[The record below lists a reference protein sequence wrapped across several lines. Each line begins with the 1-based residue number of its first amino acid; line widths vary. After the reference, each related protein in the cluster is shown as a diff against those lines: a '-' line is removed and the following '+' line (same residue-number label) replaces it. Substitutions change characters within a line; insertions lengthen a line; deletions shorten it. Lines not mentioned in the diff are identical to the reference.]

1 MMNRD
6 LNFIYDKLTTSYWT
20 RRSFLNVV
28 VNPWHSVGSGGH
40 SFIPIIIISS
50 KTRVI
55 DLISLRWLEL
65 NNSRRA
71 TMNGG
76 IFVEFLCVLRAN
88 RANLLLSPSRLAFFD
103 GQGRP
108 PVMIYTKTVFTTHFL
123 MIISGTEYRRLPRKI
138 CCRLHDAN
146 LSLSIR
152 RRRRCERTRWWA
164 VAAASESG
172 DVSVEMSSLDS
183 DDPRLRKM
191 KRMNFLIIFQIPMI
205 RQNFFPSA
213 Q

>member
-1 MMNRD
+1 MMDRD
-6 LNFIYDKLTTSYWT
+6 LDFINDKLLNKKKSPKCCCEPLTFGWLGWT
-20 RRSFLNVV
+20 
-28 VNPWHSVGSGGH
+28 
-40 SFIPIIIISS
+40 FIPIIIISS
-50 KTRVI
+50 KLLVI
-55 DLISLRWLEL
+55 DLISLRWNRITLDEL
-65 NNSRRA
+65 RWMA
-71 TMNGG
+71 EF
-76 IFVEFLCVLRAN
+76 FVEFLCVLRAN
-88 RANLLLSPSRLAFFD
+88 RANLLLLSPSRLLLFSLTAKV
-103 GQGRP
+103 GRLLWF
-108 PVMIYTKTVFTTHFL
+108 TKAVFTTHFL

-183 DDPRLRKM
+183 DDPRLRE
-191 KRMNFLIIFQIPMI
+191 RMNFLIIFQIPMI
-205 RQNFFPSA
+205 RQKKISSA